1 MAAQITE
8 KIGIAPDRLT
18 REHALERMEQQ
29 GFGLIL
35 RFVGF
40 DLVVHRD
47 QFNGLERLAVNLA
60 REQAWHTAYKLE
72 TRRHHIRWQPRLE
85 RIAQVA
91 GSGWRL
97 GVASGVECL
106 FGHHPGHE
114 LINLVDL
121 THQHSGS
128 ADAGL
133 LAQSGFNLAQLHT
146 KTTNLDLVIGTSQTL
161 HGTVFLNQRQVAG
174 AIQPLFPGMGRPRV
188 GQEFFSG
195 QFGPPQIALRHTG
208 ADDAQL
214 AGLALRHRL
223 LLFIQHQHA
232 VIGQR
237 PANGDGLVARQ
248 LRQAGRYG
256 GFGRS
261 IGVEDFHARPVKA
274 RHQRIG
280 THLAAQIDDAQAGHL
295 GAKQR
300 QQRRHSVQHCDVM
313 GLQGLGQCIRIAH
326 DLLRCNPQCGTDQI
340 ADPDFLERH
349 VEGDREALVNLV
361 VRSHPQ
367 HFVLAAQEMR
377 DAEML
382 DHDTLGHAGRPAG
395 IDHIGR
401 VLGQH
406 AFAAFQFASDRSL

>member
-1 MAAQITE
+1 M
-8 KIGIAPDRLT
+8 
-18 REHALERMEQQ
+18 
-29 GFGLIL
+29 
-35 RFVGF
+35 
-40 DLVVHRD
+40 
-47 QFNGLERLAVNLA
+47 
-60 REQAWHTAYKLE
+60 
-72 TRRHHIRWQPRLE
+72 
-85 RIAQVA
+85 
-91 GSGWRL
+91 
-97 GVASGVECL
+97 
-106 FGHHPGHE
+106 
-114 LINLVDL
+114 
-121 THQHSGS
+121 
-128 ADAGL
+128 
-133 LAQSGFNLAQLHT
+133 
-146 KTTNLDLVIGTSQTL
+146 
-161 HGTVFLNQRQVAG
+161 HGAVFLNQRQVAG

-223 LLFIQHQHA
+223 LLLIQHQHA

-248 LRQAGRYG
+248 LRQTGRYG
-256 GFGRS
+256 GFSRS

-377 DAEML
+377 DTEML
-382 DHDTLGHAGRPAG
+382 DHDTLGPAGRPTG